1 MFFYSLASGHL
12 ISSALKVISFKHG
25 AVFRTRLDFF
35 SLWCAAKQKNLLF
48 YMWHYI
54 LTYSFC
60 TNNFK
65 PLSVLPDKPYFV
77 HTAGVCMC
85 DGDKPDK
92 GRKKM
97 GEE

>member
-1 MFFYSLASGHL
+1 
-12 ISSALKVISFKHG
+12 
-25 AVFRTRLDFF
+25 
-35 SLWCAAKQKNLLF
+35 
-48 YMWHYI
+48 MWHYI
-54 LTYSFC
+54 LTYPFW

-92 GRKKM
+92 GKKM
-97 GEE
+97 GKE